1 MRRYTILSFSVLL
14 LAWFAFLQWQ
24 YRSYHHERA
33 LIEETLHQ
41 QAHSVMNA
49 LIGGIRSHR
58 RIGFYFDAQIRGAL
72 EELAQSADVVAVAVA
87 SSDETVTLSAGET
100 GRLPATPVPPTPDS
114 QDGHGRNETE
124 YWLVERFQ
132 LSPLMEPGQGGG
144 RKEGRGGGRGRG
156 GGPWWMGDEDPEES
170 PFAAGGEFKVVLVLD
185 TARADRLLNRA
196 AWLHLSVAIAGS
208 LVLVFISLAWW
219 ASVRLAT
226 VRGRA
231 RVLETEARYLR
242 ELSQAAAGLAHETR
256 NPLGLVR
263 GWTQRLARPGADDPH
278 REEHAQAVIEECDR
292 ITARINQFLAFARPR
307 TPKMEPVDLNELTAE
322 LSAIVQ
328 PDLEAKGLTLSRELP
343 AEARRVSADRELLR
357 QALFN
362 LLQNAIHFSPQNGKI
377 VLRSVKGHG
386 GLCRLEV
393 ADSGPG
399 VPENQ
404 VESLFTPYFT
414 TRPDGTGLGLAIV
427 RQIATLHGWEVRYQ
441 EPSGGGSLFV
451 LDGIHA

>member
-1 MRRYTILSFSVLL
+1 MPRQFYVTILVLL
-14 LAWFAFLQWQ
+14 LAWGAFVQWQ
-24 YRSYHHERA
+24 YQSYEHERK

-58 RIGFYFDAQIRGAL
+58 QLGFYFDAQIQGAL
-72 EELAQSADVVAVAVA
+72 EELAKSEDVLAVAVA
-87 SSDETVTLSAGET
+87 SDDGKLALSAGEVDRIGVSTDPST
-100 GRLPATPVPPTPDS
+100 GRAPDAAVY
-114 QDGHGRNETE
+114 R
-124 YWLVERFQ
+124 LVERFR
-132 LSPLMEPGQGGG
+132 LSPLAEGG
-144 RKEGRGGGRGRG
+144 GRGGGRGAGRGGGRGAG
-156 GGPWWMGDEDPEES
+156 GGPWWMPEGDAEES
-170 PFAAGGEFKVVLVLD
+170 RFAAGGEF
-185 TARADRLLNRA
+185 TATLLLNSSRADSLQNRA
-196 AWLHLSVAIAGS
+196 AWLHLSVAVAGS
-208 LVLVFISLAWW
+208 LVLIFISLAWW

-263 GWTQRLARPGADDPH
+263 GWTQRLARSGADDPH

-328 PDLEAKGLTLSRELP
+328 PDLEVKGLTLSRELP

-386 GLCRLEV
+386 GLRRLEV

-399 VPENQ
+399 VPTDQ

-441 EPSGGGSLFV
+441 KPSGDGSLFV